1 MRIRVIKSLAP
12 LFVAVAAIGSAS
24 TVGAQ
29 SLRLPGDSDTS
40 RIRPPALPL
49 PATPSF
55 DLRIESPERSA
66 IPKAVDEIDFEVK
79 AIVVE
84 GVTAYSPDD
93 VNALF
98 SDLKGRRITLS
109 ALRKATEALENRYR

>member
-84 GVTAYSPDD
+84 GVTAYTPDD

-98 SDLKGRRITLS
+98 
-109 ALRKATEALENRYR
+109 